1 MGLFTSKVGR
11 ELPLY
16 GFRLQRLLAEKLP
29 GCSKNVPAPGSDE
42 FPPIYRAN
50 KVRNETWEAFRAN
63 GSFRCSALLLIRA
76 FRRRYFSVDY

>member
-1 MGLFTSKVGR
+1 MKQDGLVCKVGR

-29 GCSKNVPAPGSDE
+29 GCSKNVLAPGSDE

-50 KVRNETWEAFRAN
+50 KVRNET
-63 GSFRCSALLLIRA
+63 
-76 FRRRYFSVDY
+76 